1 MLTRRSAPCEI
12 RAATPT
18 EHGFRFVPKV
28 DEGRMRGRA
37 HLVVRRRRARLTAL
51 SQALLAQVALD
62 RERGAAP

>member
-1 MLTRRSAPCEI
+1 
-12 RAATPT
+12 
-18 EHGFRFVPKV
+18 
-28 DEGRMRGRA
+28 MRGRA